1 MLVAVDGASLET
13 ATNSNSAA
21 HNQPKTSYEASMDDD
36 MLDITT
42 DARRDITDLVDR
54 SQGSKNLMDDPTVD
68 SSGGG
73 SRTHYDDFHTIDWLK
88 DLARDRFRHRIIQ
101 RRRKESLWQTI
112 VTLHDSWSGWICV
125 LLVGLSSGMAA
136 AIVDIGTNWMTNI
149 KDGLCVNAFWLNK
162 AQCCWASKNI
172 SYDKFN
178 NPKCP
183 EWFTWPEIFNDFN
196 DGFGEFLIRF
206 IFYLFWATLFS
217 LLAVLLVRVFA
228 PYASGSGIPEIKTI
242 LSGFIIRGYLGKWT
256 FLIKSV
262 GMMLATSAG
271 LILGKE
277 GPFVHVACCCGNI
290 FSYLFPK
297 YGKNEAKK
305 REILSAASAAGV
317 AVAFGAP
324 IGGVLFSLE
333 EVSYYFPLK
342 TLWRSFFCAMIGAFV
357 VRLINPYGN
366 GHDVQFSIDYKAP
379 WSSFEIIFFII
390 LGIMGGLWGAFFIRA
405 NTLLSRYRK
414 TTKLGRYPITEV
426 VVMTLITAV
435 ITYPNPFTRISMTE
449 LIKILVSQCKAEDE
463 SYLCN
468 YQRNFTSTNAKI
480 LPADAGEGVYRAMWL
495 LFFALIVQICL
506 MIFTI
511 GIKVPSGLLI
521 PSMSI
526 GAIAGRMVGV
536 AVEQLAYHNPT
547 FVLFQNECSKADES
561 CVTPGLYAIVGAC
574 AFLGGVTKM
583 TVSLVVIMFELT
595 GGLTYIVPLMAAAVT
610 AKWVG
615 DAFGRGGIYDAQIEL
630 NGYPFL
636 DNKEEFNYTTLAS
649 DVMRPRA
656 NEPPLSVFTQE
667 GMTLAEIEQ
676 VLKETTYTGYPVVVS
691 RESQYLVGYVL
702 RRDLQIAIAQQRR
715 NDRVSGKSL
724 VYFNKTLPQNPPPA
738 GSPISLKFFKLL
750 DLSPITI
757 TDQTPME
764 TVSDMFRKL
773 GLRITLVTHNGR
785 LLGIITKK
793 DVLRHTY
800 SMKSHEPVF
809 S

>member
-1 MLVAVDGASLET
+1 
-13 ATNSNSAA
+13 
-21 HNQPKTSYEASMDDD
+21 
-36 MLDITT
+36 
-42 DARRDITDLVDR
+42 
-54 SQGSKNLMDDPTVD
+54 
-68 SSGGG
+68 
-73 SRTHYDDFHTIDWLK
+73 
-88 DLARDRFRHRIIQ
+88 
-101 RRRKESLWQTI
+101 
-112 VTLHDSWSGWICV
+112 
-125 LLVGLSSGMAA
+125 
-136 AIVDIGTNWMTNI
+136 
-149 KDGLCVNAFWLNK
+149 
-162 AQCCWASKNI
+162 
-172 SYDKFN
+172 
-178 NPKCP
+178 
-183 EWFTWPEIFNDFN
+183 
-196 DGFGEFLIRF
+196 
-206 IFYLFWATLFS
+206 
-217 LLAVLLVRVFA
+217 
-228 PYASGSGIPEIKTI
+228 
-242 LSGFIIRGYLGKWT
+242 
-256 FLIKSV
+256 
-262 GMMLATSAG
+262 MLATSAG

-495 LFFALIVQICL
+495 LFFALIVQSCL

-536 AVEQLAYHNPT
+536 AVEQLA
-547 FVLFQNECSKADES
+547 
-561 CVTPGLYAIVGAC
+561 
-574 AFLGGVTKM
+574 
-583 TVSLVVIMFELT
+583 
-595 GGLTYIVPLMAAAVT
+595 
-610 AKWVG
+610 
-615 DAFGRGGIYDAQIEL
+615 
-630 NGYPFL
+630 
-636 DNKEEFNYTTLAS
+636 
-649 DVMRPRA
+649 
-656 NEPPLSVFTQE
+656 
-667 GMTLAEIEQ
+667 
-676 VLKETTYTGYPVVVS
+676 
-691 RESQYLVGYVL
+691 
-702 RRDLQIAIAQQRR
+702 
-715 NDRVSGKSL
+715 
-724 VYFNKTLPQNPPPA
+724 
-738 GSPISLKFFKLL
+738 
-750 DLSPITI
+750 
-757 TDQTPME
+757 
-764 TVSDMFRKL
+764 
-773 GLRITLVTHNGR
+773 
-785 LLGIITKK
+785 
-793 DVLRHTY
+793 
-800 SMKSHEPVF
+800 
-809 S
+809 